1 MYIAFESGRTAKDPS
16 IDWYQGEIWFFD
28 NCVIPLAQRIKDC
41 GMFGVQGDDSLR
53 NAFSNKKEW
62 TVKGADIVTDLIAKI
77 KQKKE
82 TASLIAKQ
90 EEEKTEEQKKQ
101 EIEAGKKESKDK
113 QLIEWNVDLF
123 KRMLRQILAKRIA
136 SGLQSKEQVLNMAHS
151 LKEGS
156 TVRDSIVRIID
167 FPKFDKKA
175 SKLKVDPET
184 VELSKAVEDQL
195 RDFISFIAS
204 MYRDHEFHNF
214 KHASNVSMAANKFMQ
229 RIVDGTLAKQ
239 VAEPLTQFG
248 VMLSALLHD
257 VDHSG
262 VSNAQLVEEKARLAA
277 LYHNKSVAEQNS
289 VDMSWSVL
297 MSAEYK
303 DLQNAIYCDE
313 SEFARFRGIVV
324 NTIMATDLFDE
335 ELIADRHQRWLE
347 AFSPD
352 YRDASLSEQE
362 HLNLKATIVME
373 NVMQASDISHTMQHF
388 HSYRGWSERFFI
400 EKMTGFDNGRL
411 VEDPSKTWYEGE
423 IKFFDQYVIP
433 LAKKLKESGMF
444 GIAGDDALSCAQ
456 ANRKEW
462 VVRGVEIVGDLKKKY
477 NEKNGSLRE

>member
-1 MYIAFESGRTAKDPS
+1 MYLAFESGRTSKDPS

-41 GMFGVQGDDSLR
+41 GMFGAQGDDSLR

-62 TVKGADIVTDLIAKI
+62 TVRGADIVTELIAKI

-82 TASLIAKQ
+82 TAALIAKQ
-90 EEEKTEEQKKQ
+90 EEEKTEE
-101 EIEAGKKESKDK
+101 ERIEETEAGKKENKDAH
-113 QLIEWNVDLF
+113 LIEWNVDLF
-123 KRMLRQILAKRIA
+123 KRMLRQILAHRMA

-156 TVRDSIVRIID
+156 TVRDSIVRIIN
-167 FPKFDKKA
+167 FPKFDKRA

-184 VELSKAVEDQL
+184 VELSKVVEDQL

-214 KHASNVSMAANKFMQ
+214 KHASTVSMAANKFMQ
-229 RIVDGTLAKQ
+229 RIVDDTLAGQ

-248 VMLSALLHD
+248 ILLSALLHD

-262 VSNAQLVEEKARLAA
+262 VSNTQLVQEKARLAA

-289 VDMSWSVL
+289 VDLAWSIL

-303 DLQNAIYCDE
+303 DLQNAIYCDS
-313 SEFARFRGIVV
+313 SEFTRFRGIVV
-324 NTIMATDLFDE
+324 NSIMATDLFDE
-335 ELIADRHQRWLE
+335 ELIADRKKRWLE
-347 AFSPD
+347 AFNPEH
-352 YRDASLSEQE
+352 RDVSLSEEEQ
-362 HLNLKATIVME
+362 LNLKATILME
-373 NVMQASDISHTMQHF
+373 HVMQAADISHTMQHF
-388 HSYRGWSERFFI
+388 HSYRGWSERLFI
-400 EKMTGFDNGRL
+400 ERMTGFESGRL
-411 VEDPSKTWYEGE
+411 AEDPSKTWYEGE

-433 LAKKLKESGMF
+433 LANKFKESGIF
-444 GIAGDDALSCAQ
+444 GIAGNDALKCAQ

-462 VVRGVEIVGDLKKKY
+462 VVKGVSIVGDLQNKYNDSKKK
-477 NEKNGSLRE
+477 

>member
-28 NCVIPLAQRIKDC
+28 NCVIPLAQRIKDSAL
-41 GMFGVQGDDSLR
+41 FGVQGDDSLR

-62 TVKGADIVTDLIAKI
+62 TVKGADIVTALVAKI

-90 EEEKTEEQKKQ
+90 EAEKTEEQKTE
-101 EIEAGKKESKDK
+101 EIEAGKKEGKDK

-123 KRMLRQILAKRIA
+123 KRMLRQILAHRMA
-136 SGLQSKEQVLNMAHS
+136 SGRESKEQVLNMAHS

-156 TVRDSIVRIID
+156 RVRDSIVRIVD
-167 FPKFDKKA
+167 FPQFDKKA
-175 SKLKVDPET
+175 SKLKVDPDT

-214 KHASNVSMAANKFMQ
+214 KHASNVSMAANKLVQ
-229 RIVDGTLAKQ
+229 RIVDDTLAEQ

-248 VMLSALLHD
+248 ILLSALLHD

-262 VSNAQLVEEKARLAA
+262 ASNAQLVEEKTQLAA

-289 VDMSWSVL
+289 VNMAWSVL

-303 DLQNAIYCDE
+303 DLQSAIYCDE

-335 ELIADRHQRWLE
+335 VLIADRSKRWLE
-347 AFSPD
+347 AFDPES
-352 YRDASLSEQE
+352 RDISLSEQE
-362 HLNLKATIVME
+362 QLSLKATIVVE
-373 NVMQASDISHTMQHF
+373 HVMQASDISHTMQHF
-388 HSYRGWSERFFI
+388 HSYRGWSERLFI
-400 EKMTGFDNGRL
+400 ERMTGFDNGRL
-411 VEDPSKTWYEGE
+411 ADQDPSETWYGGE

-433 LAKKLKESGMF
+433 LAKKLQGSNVF
-444 GIAGDDALSCAQ
+444 GIAGDDALSCAK

-462 VVRGVEIVGDLKKKY
+462 VVNGVEIVGDFKKKY
-477 NEKNGSLRE
+477 NDTKKN